1 MIANFIQ
8 IDGNNFLIVKLH
20 VEIRGKF
27 LCYAAI
33 SLVYKQ
39 SFVTFWHLCFNTKF
53 IFVLI
58 LYLLYTYDKKV

>member
-8 IDGNNFLIVKLH
+8 IDGNNFLMVKLH
-20 VEIRGKF
+20 VEIRGQF

-39 SFVTFWHLCFNTKF
+39 SFVTF
-53 IFVLI
+53 
-58 LYLLYTYDKKV
+58 